1 MFQCAECRQDFD
13 TEQAKQVHWKFTH
26 DPNRYD
32 GLSRTSL
39 NDEEDDLAAAMR
51 LPMEGVA
58 SASATAA
65 SPSAD
70 DEEDD
75 LAAVASASA
84 TAASPSADDEEVRS
98 GCGGAASTLKT
109 FCGHARPCVHCGKRL
124 GIQGFGLRKRNH
136 ERRCLARIKKAR
148 ALAAEDSSFA
158 AGQAAAQPEVATAAS
173 PSADDEE

>member
-26 DPNRYD
+26 DLNRYD

-75 LAAVASASA
+75 QIVLLLQILAAAMRLSW
-84 TAASPSADDEEVRS
+84 R
-98 GCGGAASTLKT
+98 T
-109 FCGHARPCVHCGKRL
+109 FCGHARCVHC
-124 GIQGFGLRKRNH
+124 
-136 ERRCLARIKKAR
+136 
-148 ALAAEDSSFA
+148 
-158 AGQAAAQPEVATAAS
+158 
-173 PSADDEE
+173 